1 MNARRAPPRH
11 VEGNL
16 AVDKG
21 VGLPGGSPRRLWAPN
36 PDHPRPSLTKSDSRY
51 SSRAGCRL
59 YPRPPRPLERGE
71 QGIEPRC
78 WRPVVAALQDV
89 GCWGPW

>member
-1 MNARRAPPRH
+1 MNAHRAPPRH

-21 VGLPGGSPRRLWAPN
+21 VGLPGGSHRRLWAPN
-36 PDHPRPSLTKSDSRY
+36 PDRPRPSLTKSDSRY
-51 SSRAGCRL
+51 SSWAGCRL

-78 WRPVVAALQDV
+78 WRPVVAAPSDV